1 LIPYLDSSAL
11 VKLLIQEPGSDVVW
25 AAVGAVAPV
34 TSRITYA
41 EARAALA
48 RRERE
53 LTLLHEGDWT
63 MARDNLV
70 AYWRLLRVIE
80 VTQPVVE
87 MAGDLADTF
96 GLRGYDAVQ
105 LASAQQVAVAGGEDL
120 CFVSFDRRLNRAA
133 HVLGMSLVAQGP
145 R

>member
-1 LIPYLDSSAL
+1 MIPYLDSSAL
-11 VKLLIQEPGSDVVW
+11 VKLLIQEPGSDEVW

-53 LTLLHEGDWT
+53 STLLHEGDWT

-70 AYWRLLRVIE
+70 AYWRRLRVIE

-87 MAGDLADTF
+87 AAGDLADTF

-105 LASAQQVAVAGGEDL
+105 LASAQQVALAGGEDL

-133 HVLGMSLVAQGP
+133 QVLGMNLVAQAP

>member
-1 LIPYLDSSAL
+1 MIPYLDSSAL
-11 VKLLIQEPGSDVVW
+11 VKLLIGEPGSDEVW
-25 AAVGAVAPV
+25 AGIAAVAPV
-34 TSRITYA
+34 TSRVTYA

-53 LTLLHEGDWT
+53 STLLDEGDWT

-70 AYWRLLRVIE
+70 AYWSRLRVIE
-80 VTQPVVE
+80 VTQRVVE
-87 MAGDLADTF
+87 TAGDLADTF

-105 LASAQQVAVAGGEDL
+105 LASAQQVAVAGGDAL

-133 HVLGMSLVAQGP
+133 QVLGMNLLAQAP

>member
-11 VKLLIQEPGSDVVW
+11 VKLLIQEPGSDEVW

-53 LTLLHEGDWT
+53 STLLHEGDWT

-70 AYWRLLRVIE
+70 AYWRRLRVIE

-87 MAGDLADTF
+87 AAGDLADTF

-105 LASAQQVAVAGGEDL
+105 LASAQQVALAGGEDL

-133 HVLGMSLVAQGP
+133 QVLGMNLVAQAP